1 MHPSQEAPGIF
12 RLPVHTPFRTES
24 TNTYVLKGDR
34 VGLVDTGVNTPR
46 AWDELRGGLASLGL
60 TPDDI
65 ETVVVSH
72 AHVDH
77 DGLAHRFSQAE
88 VLVGEGDHHKLVD
101 FPSHMRTLVEIVVA
115 QMPRWGVPT
124 SLVASLKNP
133 VQGLLGMSASVPWAA
148 SLGGR
153 RVLEGFGPP
162 FRVLQLAGHTE
173 GGIGLYREH
182 DGVLLA
188 GDHILERITPNPGL
202 VTEHGPVR
210 SGLTDYVASLGM
222 LEDLDVSVV
231 LPGHGRAFPGL
242 RARLESVRMHH
253 QERLDE
259 VERLVGDGGSL
270 FEVMVAMFPG
280 IDSMNGFLALTE
292 ILGHIEMLVAVGR
305 LDTRPSD
312 SEVVVYRA
320 ARS

>member
-24 TNTYVLKGDR
+24 TNTYVLKGDQ
-34 VGLVDTGVNTPR
+34 VCLVDTGVNTPR
-46 AWDELRGGLASLGL
+46 TWDELCAGLASLGL

-72 AHVDH
+72 AHIDH
-77 DGLAHRFSQAE
+77 DGLAHRFSHAE
-88 VLVGEGDHHKLVD
+88 VLVGAGDHHKLVD
-101 FPSHMRTLVEIVVA
+101 FPGHMRTLVEIVGV
-115 QMPRWGVPT
+115 QMPLWGVPT
-124 SLVASLKNP
+124 ALLDSLKNP
-133 VQGLLGMSASVPWAA
+133 LQDLLEMSASVPWAA
-148 SLGGR
+148 SLGDR
-153 RVLEGFGPP
+153 TVLEGFGPP

-188 GDHILERITPNPGL
+188 GDHVLERITPNPGL

-210 SGLTDYVASLGM
+210 SGLRDYVASLAM

-242 RARLESVRMHH
+242 RARLESVRTHH
-253 QERLDE
+253 KERLDE
-259 VERLVGDGGSL
+259 VERLVGEGGSL

-292 ILGHIEMLVAVGR
+292 VLGHIEMLVAAGR
-305 LDTRPSD
+305 LEILPSD
-312 SEVVVYRA
+312 SEVVVYRKA
-320 ARS
+320 G

>member
-34 VGLVDTGVNTPR
+34 VALVDTGVNTPR
-46 AWDELRGGLASLGL
+46 TWDELRGGLASLGL

-88 VLVGEGDHHKLVD
+88 VLVGAGDHHKLVD
-101 FPSHMRTLVEIVVA
+101 FSGHMRTFVETVGA
-115 QMPRWGVPT
+115 QMPLWGVPRD
-124 SLVASLKNP
+124 LLDSLKNP
-133 VQGLLGMSASVPWAA
+133 VQDLLAMSASVPWATSMA
-148 SLGGR
+148 GR
-153 RVLEGFGPP
+153 TTLEGFGLP
-162 FRVLQLAGHTE
+162 FRVLQLSGHTE

-188 GDHILERITPNPGL
+188 GDHVLERISPNPGL
-202 VTEHGPVR
+202 VTENGPVR
-210 SGLTDYVASLGM
+210 SGLSDYVESLAM

-242 RARLESVRMHH
+242 RARLQSVRTHH

-259 VERLVGDGGSL
+259 VEQLVGEGGSL
-270 FEVMVAMFPG
+270 FGVMAAMFPG

-292 ILGHIEMLVAVGR
+292 VLGHVEMLVAVGR
-305 LDTRPSD
+305 LDILPSD
-312 SEVVVYRA
+312 SDAVLYRRA
-320 ARS
+320 HV